1 VIERG
6 LLAAVAIAVAVFG
19 GLWIHSARLEKEAQ
33 SIAQRPPQS
42 VTPRDVERATDLFES
57 ARAHNPDL
65 RPAEREAG
73 LLIRTGHA
81 REALALLRPV
91 VHSEPDNLTAWTLV
105 AIAAQKSDPAL
116 ARQAVARA
124 RALNP
129 LAQQAR

>member
-6 LLAAVAIAVAVFG
+6 LLAAVAVAIAVFT
-19 GLWIHSARLEKEAQ
+19 GLWLHSARLEKKGQ
-33 SIAQRPPQS
+33 QIAQRPPQ
-42 VTPRDVERATDLFES
+42 TLTAGDVKRATDFFERS
-57 ARAHNPDL
+57 RAHSPDL

-73 LLIRTGHA
+73 LLIRTGHLN
-81 REALALLRPV
+81 EAVALLRPV
-91 VHSEPDNLTAWTLV
+91 VRREPDNLTAWTLV